1 MSYYLGLSILSN
13 DRVTRKP
20 QFQNNF
26 RLKNEH
32 RPNLLGAEA
41 RRILSGLADR
51 PVADGDIAREGQ
63 GRPFFPD
70 RGEDFS
76 ISHSG
81 ALAAVSLVRG
91 ANLRTG
97 CDVELVR
104 ERPGAR
110 AIAEE
115 YFSASE
121 KEFIFSHG
129 RFHGTRFYRIW
140 TLKECYLKLRGLSVF
155 DMAMAPSFI
164 LDGDLAFDAP
174 AASPLTFYLYE
185 LSGVHE
191 RYVLATAV
199 EGALTEEPE
208 IRWFSPAA
216 EGSLACKCTGKII
229 ASRILLPA

>member
-1 MSYYLGLSILSN
+1 MPYYLGLSILSN
-13 DRVTRKP
+13 
-20 QFQNNF
+20 
-26 RLKNEH
+26 NER
-32 RPNLLGAEA
+32 RPKLLSAEA
-41 RRILSGLADR
+41 RHVLSGLAGR
-51 PVADGDIAREGQ
+51 PIAEADIAREVQ

-70 RGEDFS
+70 SGEDFS

-104 ERPGAR
+104 ERPGAL
-110 AIAEE
+110 AIAKE
-115 YFSASE
+115 YFSFPESDYV
-121 KEFIFSHG
+121 FPRG
-129 RFHGTRFYRIW
+129 RFDGTRFYRIW

-155 DMAMAPSFI
+155 DMAKAPSFI

-208 IRWFSPAA
+208 IRWFSPVA
-216 EGSLACKCTGKII
+216 ENSFVCERIGKIC
-229 ASRILLPA
+229 